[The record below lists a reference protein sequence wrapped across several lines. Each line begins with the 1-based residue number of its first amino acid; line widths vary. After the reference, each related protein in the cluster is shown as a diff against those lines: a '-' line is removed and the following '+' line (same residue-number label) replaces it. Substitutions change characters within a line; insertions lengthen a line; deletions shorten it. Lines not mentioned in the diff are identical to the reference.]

1 MIIIRGMGSTGRML
15 RRRKSIMYSCNGWIN
30 PLYPW
35 MKIHGPIEARDSMV
49 LLCCTLLCIHGCL
62 AAAPLK
68 CVTHL
73 LSNIQLFALHGRT
86 AVVPLK

>member
-35 MKIHGPIEARDSMV
+35 MKIHGPIEARDPWFFYVV
-49 LLCCTLLCIHGCL
+49 LFF
-62 AAAPLK
+62 
-68 CVTHL
+68 V
-73 LSNIQLFALHGRT
+73 ST
-86 AVVPLK
+86 AV